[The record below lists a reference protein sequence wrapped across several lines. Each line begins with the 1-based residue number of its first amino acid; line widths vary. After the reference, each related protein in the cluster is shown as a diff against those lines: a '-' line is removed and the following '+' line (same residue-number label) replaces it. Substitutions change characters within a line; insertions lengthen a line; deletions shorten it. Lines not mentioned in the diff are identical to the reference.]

1 MSAEKKPKKAD
12 IKLRQAADKSHKEK
26 SLIQNISVMN

>member
-12 IKLRQAADKSHKEK
+12 IKLRHAADKSHKEK